1 MSIKKKITD
10 NLTKK
15 QRVLELLLDNN
26 IHYGSELKLI
36 SPHYKDY
43 IAQFRK
49 DGLDIKTLNFG
60 TNVYAYQ
67 IERNL
72 RPAMIRSEGQ
82 LVLF

>member
-1 MSIKKKITD
+1 MSAKKKIAD

-15 QRVLELLLDNN
+15 QRVLELLLDNH
-26 IHYGSELKLI
+26 IHYGSELKEI

-49 DGLDIKTLNFG
+49 DGLDIKTLKFG
-60 TNVYAYQ
+60 DNVYAYQ

-72 RPAMIRSEGQ
+72 RPAFSRSEGQ

>member
-1 MSIKKKITD
+1 MNAKKKITE

-15 QRVLELLLDNN
+15 QRVLELLLDNH
-26 IHYGSELKLI
+26 IHYGSELREI

-43 IAQFRK
+43 IAQVRK
-49 DGLDIKTLNFG
+49 DGLDIKTLKFADK
-60 TNVYAYQ
+60 VYAYQ

-72 RPAMIRSEGQ
+72 RPAFHRSEGQ

>member
-1 MSIKKKITD
+1 MSIKKKIAD

-15 QRVLELLLDNN
+15 QRVLELLLDNH

-49 DGLDIKTLNFG
+49 DGLDIKTRNFG
-60 TNVYAYQ
+60 NNIYAYQ

-72 RPAMIRSEGQ
+72 RPAFTRSEGQ